1 MISNFP
7 PPSPPVTQVGGGGG
21 PRCAARV
28 EGSWGDALVAV
39 AVESTTAML
48 VWWSVEDGHVT
59 FFCVWQ
65 RRKPIYSC
73 DRVKKVVSNDR
84 CGERFLALY
93 GCMGLC
99 AHRDAHPTSF
109 FTQEPSSEKKR
120 AKVRVSKACSWGSSD
135 GRSLCCGRLRA
146 SAAPS

>member
-1 MISNFP
+1 LDRQLKKKKFVHFIKAAISNFP

-73 DRVKKVVSNDR
+73 DRVKKS
-84 CGERFLALY
+84 G
-93 GCMGLC
+93 
-99 AHRDAHPTSF
+99 
-109 FTQEPSSEKKR
+109 
-120 AKVRVSKACSWGSSD
+120 
-135 GRSLCCGRLRA
+135 
-146 SAAPS
+146 

>member
-1 MISNFP
+1 MTDHASVGNMWWLAKLKFVHFIKRVISNFP

-48 VWWSVEDGHVT
+48 VWWSVEDGHVI

-73 DRVKKVVSNDR
+73 DRVKKS
-84 CGERFLALY
+84 G
-93 GCMGLC
+93 
-99 AHRDAHPTSF
+99 
-109 FTQEPSSEKKR
+109 
-120 AKVRVSKACSWGSSD
+120 
-135 GRSLCCGRLRA
+135 
-146 SAAPS
+146 

>member
-1 MISNFP
+1 MYAIKSEHKQP
-7 PPSPPVTQVGGGGG
+7 LRRTPARTLAVSAESSKSVLLKGVKVCSLPSPPVTQVGGGGG

-73 DRVKKVVSNDR
+73 DRVKKS
-84 CGERFLALY
+84 G
-93 GCMGLC
+93 
-99 AHRDAHPTSF
+99 
-109 FTQEPSSEKKR
+109 
-120 AKVRVSKACSWGSSD
+120 
-135 GRSLCCGRLRA
+135 
-146 SAAPS
+146 